1 MENTTLQQKKK
12 HQGIGSGVL
21 NLLNS
26 LKIKFSPI
34 QDSEED
40 ELLKMLREAHSQW
53 KSAELYFQTVTEPDL
68 IDYAIYEMEAAKTKY
83 IYLLK
88 QAREGGIRG
97 EYTSQSL

>member
-12 HQGIGSGVL
+12 DQGIGTNIL
-21 NLLNS
+21 NLLTT
-26 LKIKFSPI
+26 LKTKISPI
-34 QDSEED
+34 QDREED
-40 ELLKMLREAHSQW
+40 ELLRILREAHSEW

-68 IDYAIYEMEAAKTKY
+68 IDYAIYEMEAARTKY

-88 QAREGGIRG
+88 QAREGGLRG